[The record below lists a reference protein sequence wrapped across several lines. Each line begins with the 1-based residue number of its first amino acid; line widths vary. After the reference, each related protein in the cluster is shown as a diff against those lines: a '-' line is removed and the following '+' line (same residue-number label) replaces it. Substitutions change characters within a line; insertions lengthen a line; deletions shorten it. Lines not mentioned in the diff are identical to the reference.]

1 MHPPDASPQGMRES
15 RAMPTPTQIKTGRD
29 VDQLRQLA
37 LRMGGL
43 AEEILEKALLST
55 WRRDVALANAVM
67 ADDLEIDRIDVEIDE
82 AVLNVLALR
91 APVAIDLRQVIAINT
106 MATDLERVGDLA
118 RNIAGCARRLCERAP
133 VSAPAELKTLAEA
146 CQRALS
152 ESLGAFADLDVAR
165 ARSVLAADNEIDSI
179 ESEVVRGAIA
189 RIQSDPASSG
199 QQIDLMFIARN
210 LERVGDHATNIAE
223 NVVLVAESKN
233 LKHREKFSR

>member
-1 MHPPDASPQGMRES
+1 MS
-15 RAMPTPTQIKTGRD
+15 TPTQIKTGRD

-43 AEEILEKALLST
+43 AEEILEKALRST
-55 WRRDVALANAVM
+55 WRRDAALADAVM

-118 RNIAGCARRLCERAP
+118 RNIAGCARRLCEREQVA
-133 VSAPAELKTLAEA
+133 APAELKALAEA

-189 RIQSDPASSG
+189 RIQADPATSS

-223 NVVLVAESKN
+223 HVVLAAESKN
-233 LKHREKFSR
+233 LKHREKLSR

>member
-1 MHPPDASPQGMRES
+1 MSTPPQM
-15 RAMPTPTQIKTGRD
+15 KTGRD

-43 AEEILEKALLST
+43 AEEILEKALRAT
-55 WRRDVALANAVM
+55 WRRDRALAESVM
-67 ADDLEIDRIDVEIDE
+67 ADDLEVDRIDVEIDE

-118 RNIAGCARRLCERAP
+118 RNIAGCARRLCDREA
-133 VSAPAELKTLAEA
+133 VAAPAELKTLAEA

-152 ESLGAFADLDVAR
+152 ESLGAFADLDVDRAR
-165 ARSVLAADNEIDSI
+165 AVLAADNEIDAI
-179 ESEVVRGAIA
+179 ESSVVREAIT
-189 RIQSDPASSG
+189 RIQADPSISG

-223 NVVLVAESKN
+223 HVVLVAESTN
-233 LKHREKFSR
+233 LKHREKLSREA

>member
-1 MHPPDASPQGMRES
+1 MQTS
-15 RAMPTPTQIKTGRD
+15 TQIKTGRD

-43 AEEILEKALLST
+43 AEEILEKALRST
-55 WRRDVALANAVM
+55 WRRDAALAASVM

-91 APVAIDLRQVIAINT
+91 APVAIDLRQVLAINT

-118 RNIAGCARRLCERAP
+118 RNIAGCARRLCEREP
-133 VSAPAELKTLAEA
+133 VTAPAELKILAEA

-165 ARSVLAADNEIDSI
+165 ARAVLASDNEIDAI
-179 ESEVVRGAIA
+179 EDRFVRDAIGK
-189 RIQSDPASSG
+189 IQGEPATSG

-223 NVVLVAESKN
+223 HVVLVAESKN
-233 LKHREKFSR
+233 LKHREKLSR

>member
-1 MHPPDASPQGMRES
+1 MSTS
-15 RAMPTPTQIKTGRD
+15 TQMKTGRD
-29 VDQLRQLA
+29 VDQLRRLV

-43 AEEILEKALLST
+43 AEEILEKALRST
-55 WRRDVALANAVM
+55 WRRDAGLAESVM

-91 APVAIDLRQVIAINT
+91 APVAIDLRQVLAINT

-118 RNIAGCARRLCERAP
+118 RNIAGCARRLCEREP
-133 VSAPAELKTLAEA
+133 VVPPAELKTLADA

-165 ARSVLAADNEIDSI
+165 ARAVLAADNEIDAI
-179 ESEVVRGAIA
+179 EGELVRGAIG
-189 RIQSDPASSG
+189 RIQADPATSG

-233 LKHREKFSR
+233 LKHRDKLAREPGPRSAPR